1 MRFSASERIAA
12 PRHAVEAALANPA
25 YYASLATAASNL
37 EAPVLLSATV
47 TDNTLHTSVR
57 YRFAGDISG
66 PAAMA
71 LDRDKLT
78 WVIDSTID
86 LTHHEGQLT
95 VIPDHYDGL
104 LRCQASI
111 AFADETGQTVETIAG
126 NLDVS
131 IPLIG
136 ATAEKVILAGFTQHL
151 EREAVALAAFCSA
164 EI

>member
-1 MRFSASERIAA
+1 MRFSVTERIAA
-12 PRHAVEAALANPA
+12 HRDDIEAALADPQ
-25 YYASLATAASNL
+25 YYASLAEAASNL

-47 TDNTLHTSVR
+47 TDGVLHTSVR

-78 WVIDSTID
+78 WVIDSRID
-86 LTHHEGQLT
+86 LASHEGQLT

-111 AFADETGQTVETIAG
+111 TLVEEEGQTVETIAG
-126 NLDVS
+126 ELDVS
-131 IPLIG
+131 IPLSG

-151 EREAVALAAFCSA
+151 EREAAALAAFCA
-164 EI
+164 NPT